1 MFIYEN
7 SKDQILGHH
16 KHKMVLRC
24 ASEGVWSSYL
34 YGDAYENGENCSKR
48 DTGRFFRGC
57 EGCYPLVQSLWEGSP
72 GYPIY

>member
-7 SKDQILGHH
+7 SKDQIL
-16 KHKMVLRC
+16 
-24 ASEGVWSSYL
+24 
-34 YGDAYENGENCSKR
+34 DENGENCSKR